1 MRACS
6 RPTCNQ
12 PAVASLTYDYAES
25 TAVLGPLPTHREPHA
40 FELCEKHANNFTAP
54 RGWQVIRLATNF
66 EPAPPS
72 PDDLLALADAVRE
85 VGRAPRKP
93 APRPTT
99 RRPEP
104 NQKPPHG
111 VEKPESQRVANRRS
125 NFRIVEGGN

>member
-25 TAVLGPLPTHREPHA
+25 TAVLGPLPTNREPHA

-85 VGRAPRKP
+85 VGRTPRKP

-99 RRPEP
+99 KRPDP
-104 NQKPPHG
+104 NNPAKNM
-111 VEKPESQRVANRRS
+111 EKPESQRVLNRRS